1 MKNSTNFNKYTTVDG
16 KHRSTYFHKCTTV
29 DGKDLQNFIKS
40 FARKKSQT
48 NNTMWVNGTLKLNN
62 KTFNGKNMYTY
73 CRQ

>member
-1 MKNSTNFNKYTTVDG
+1 MCDSDKVLDKYLKINVQQLIENSTNFNKYTTVDG

-48 NNTMWVNGTLKLNN
+48 NNTMW
-62 KTFNGKNMYTY
+62 
-73 CRQ
+73 